1 MEFAM
6 RGLKHRLLGLMHIG
20 HVVESIEAAVADFS
34 RVYGLADEDIRL
46 LPDFDGA
53 PTRFAFVRVG
63 GVEYE
68 LIEPVSD
75 DFRAILLGVKSGEGG
90 INHVAYRV
98 DDIDLALTDLAAVGI
113 RPGYVTPGGV
123 VDTGRTRIAYLNP
136 EDTGA
141 LLIELVEMKPGSKGW
156 FES

>member
-1 MEFAM
+1 M

-20 HVVESIEAAVADFS
+20 HVVESIETALADFS
-34 RVYGLADEDIRL
+34 RVYGLTDDDIRL
-46 LPDFDGA
+46 LPDFEGA

-98 DDIDLALTDLAAVGI
+98 DDIDLALSDLAAVGI

-141 LLIELVEMKPGSKGW
+141 LLIELVEMKPDSKGW